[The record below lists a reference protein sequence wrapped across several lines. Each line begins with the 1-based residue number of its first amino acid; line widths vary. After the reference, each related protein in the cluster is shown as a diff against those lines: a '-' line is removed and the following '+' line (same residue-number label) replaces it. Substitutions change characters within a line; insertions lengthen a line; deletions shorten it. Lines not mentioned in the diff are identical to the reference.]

1 MSDKDE
7 DIIAINE
14 NELMKDYGFSG
25 MFGKL
30 RLKIKLFNSWF
41 FHLLAYSSP
50 LPTFVVK
57 MQRKRGVKIGK
68 SCYIGPYVQID
79 LVYPHLISI
88 QDNVTIAT
96 NTMIFAHVNPTSNLF
111 FKQKKYPRKTAPV
124 IIKSGA
130 WINPGC
136 IITSGV
142 TIGKNSILSA
152 GSIVTQDVPD
162 NCVAT
167 GNPARIIKKID

>member
-1 MSDKDE
+1 
-7 DIIAINE
+7 
-14 NELMKDYGFSG
+14 
-25 MFGKL
+25 
-30 RLKIKLFNSWF
+30 
-41 FHLLAYSSP
+41 
-50 LPTFVVK
+50 VV
-57 MQRKRGVKIGK
+57 QE
-68 SCYIGPYVQID
+68 
-79 LVYPHLISI
+79 
-88 QDNVTIAT
+88 
-96 NTMIFAHVNPTSNLF
+96 
-111 FKQKKYPRKTAPV
+111 KKYPRKTAPV

-152 GSIVTQDVPD
+152 GSVVTHDVPD